1 MVDEQY
7 ERCIVV
13 RLRIELTLAGKLWY
27 TVVYMI
33 QAVTFDFWD
42 TIAIDDSDEPKR
54 AQLGLAPKA
63 DERCELFVRHV
74 ASRYPQISPSAAAEA
89 YRQANVRFREAW
101 HTDHQTPGVHRR
113 ISYAYDALGLSPPP
127 GHYAALVRE
136 VNELARAIET
146 MEVQI
151 APAFAPHVHTAL
163 AELAQRYMLG
173 IISDTIHTT
182 GRGIRRLLDQ
192 HGLLQYFRLFLFS
205 DEVGE
210 SKPSPR
216 IFRRASLEFG
226 VPSSMIVHIGDRER
240 NDVLGPLAVGMR
252 SVLYTGIVDRDSR
265 STRATAVCRDFR
277 QLPSIVDRIL

>member
-1 MVDEQY
+1 
-7 ERCIVV
+7 
-13 RLRIELTLAGKLWY
+13 
-27 TVVYMI
+27 MI

-54 AQLGLAPKA
+54 AQLGLSPKA
-63 DERCELFVRHV
+63 DERCDLFVRHV
-74 ASRYPQISPSAAAEA
+74 ASRYPQMSPSAAAEA

-113 ISYAYDALGLSPPP
+113 ISYAYDAL
-127 GHYAALVRE
+127 VRE
-136 VNELARAIET
+136 VSELARAIET

-163 AELAQRYMLG
+163 AELAQRYRLG